1 MLEYVGAWTIH
12 QPPTLYM
19 HLLMHICGIFL
30 LFFFFT
36 RETQQRKHLLGE
48 TDQI

>member
-19 HLLMHICGIFL
+19 HLLMQIVE
-30 LFFFFT
+30 FFFSSFFT